1 MYYLEYQYAK
11 RFKKAGDL
19 QMFVGGVGQF
29 SRTIGNIFTS
39 VGDTT
44 GNLRPKYS
52 ANGAIYVQLEKKFL
66 KKKNLTILG
75 GARYEYYQIFE
86 EFGNLLQDSASG
98 NYVEA
103 KPVFRIG
110 VNYQIVR
117 TFTSFRASFGQGYRF
132 PTIGERYI
140 TTRVGNYGFYPNPD
154 LKSETSW
161 NVEIGVQQM
170 FKLLGIQG
178 FIDVASYYQRYNN
191 YVEFFLGPWLSAQQ
205 ERNVFKRYGFSFF
218 NTGPAQISGIDL
230 SVGGEA
236 KMTNYFKYSFYF
248 AYTYSHPKV
257 LDTSAIFFSLRT
269 PGYSYDYNYNGT
281 SSDTVGQ
288 IMKYRIEHVV
298 KADFD
303 LTFWECFSVGLGIQY
318 YSLMKNIDRCFY
330 EFDPQSSIAPPFVKE
345 TKMELPFEGLEN
357 NMEEHKKGNWI
368 FGLRASIEMW
378 NVKLSV
384 IVNNLFN
391 KEYSLRPMAA
401 EAPRTTTVQ
410 LLYKFTEG
418 EAFFP
423 KKKKNS

>member
-29 SRTIGNIFTS
+29 SRTSGNIFTS

-75 GARYEYYQIFE
+75 GARYEYFQIFE

-140 TTRVGNYGFYPNPD
+140 TTRVGRYGFYPNPN

-191 YVEFFLGPWLSAQQ
+191 YVEFFLGPWLTPEQ
-205 ERNVFKRYGFSFF
+205 EPNVFDRYGFSFF
-218 NTGPAQISGIDL
+218 NTGPAQITGIDL
-230 SVGGEA
+230 SIGGEA
-236 KMTNYFKYSFYF
+236 KMTNYLKYSFYF
-248 AYTYSHPKV
+248 AYTFSHPKV
-257 LDTSAIFFSLRT
+257 LDTSYVFTVT
-269 PGYSYDYNYNGT
+269 PSKEYNYVNT
-281 SSDTVGQ
+281 SSDAANQ
-288 IMKYRIEHVV
+288 IMKYRLEHVFKV
-298 KADFD
+298 DLDITLFD
-303 LTFWECFSVGLGIQY
+303 CFTFGASTQY
-318 YSLMKNIDRCFY
+318 YSLMKNVDGFFYTMDRL
-330 EFDPQSSIAPPFVKE
+330 SSSASRPVRSQPP
-345 TKMELPFEGLEN
+345 LPFDGLEEYREN
-357 NMEEHKKGNWI
+357 HQKGAWV
-368 FGLRASIEMW
+368 FGLRTSVEMW
-378 NVKLSV
+378 NVKLSL
-384 IVNNLFN
+384 IVSNLFN
-391 KEYSLRPMAA
+391 REYSLRPMAA
-401 EAPRTTTVQ
+401 EAPRITTVQ

-418 EAFFP
+418 EPIFP